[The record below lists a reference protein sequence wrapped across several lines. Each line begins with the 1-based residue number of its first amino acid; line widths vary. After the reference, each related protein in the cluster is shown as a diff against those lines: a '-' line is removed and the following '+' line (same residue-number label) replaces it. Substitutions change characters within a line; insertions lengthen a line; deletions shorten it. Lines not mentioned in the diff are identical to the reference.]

1 MSKEEVL
8 TILDDIGEDDVLA
21 VRSKPSINVNIEKK
35 SLEFYDLRYSFEE
48 VLSIAEKVRQIQHN
62 IVESVE

>member
-62 IVESVE
+62 TVESVE